1 MVDAFRKPEDL
12 PEVAKEALEIGAS
25 SLWIQLGLWS
35 VEAAEIA
42 LSGGLELVMD
52 KCIKIEHA
60 RFHGGLHLAGFDTGV
75 PSGPR
80 ERPAKP

>member
-1 MVDAFRKPEDL
+1 MVDVFRKPEDL
-12 PEVAKEALEIGAS
+12 PEVAKEAVAIEAS

-42 LSGGLELVMD
+42 LAAGLELVMD

-60 RFHGGLHLAGFDTGV
+60 RFHGGLHLAGFITGV
-75 PSGPR
+75 IDSR
-80 ERPAKP
+80 RSKQ